1 MKNKAK
7 MIFSWMFAVF
17 LVQMMLFCGE
27 GFAGV
32 NYRPL
37 TPEERI
43 KANETKVQENPSLR
57 NRWNPKGWE
66 PASVTSVATNNL
78 ALEVISNLN
87 RDETLSKTPVFL
99 KVSVKQGMV
108 TLAGVVNDE
117 NERTLIQEKVS
128 QMSGVTKVENR
139 LKIKTSNRDLLR

>member
-1 MKNKAK
+1 
-7 MIFSWMFAVF
+7 MFGVF
-17 LVQMMLFCGE
+17 LAQAILFCVE
-27 GFAGV
+27 GSASV
-32 NYRPL
+32 SYRPL

-43 KANETKVQENPSLR
+43 KANEKKAQENPLLR

-66 PASVTSVATNNL
+66 PASVTSVGTNNL

-87 RDETLSKTPVFL
+87 RDETLSKTPILL
-99 KVSVKQGMV
+99 KVSSKQGIV
-108 TLAGVVNDE
+108 TLNGVVNNG

-139 LKIKTSNRDLLR
+139 LKIKTSNQDLLR